1 MTRVYGP
8 EAITYRDNLLKLA
21 DYLEEEV
28 SEFEYDHAGRIG
40 APTVGAPA
48 DALLHAVT
56 SGLFLQPD
64 ETPVVGIKAWGDH
77 VFGPGAYAAIF
88 ALFGRNPAD
97 EDRTDWTRWDV
108 VNAIHDFVADR
119 YGYPGEIEGD
129 LYPPPASEWSRIV
142 KEYVNRTTAKLREL
156 FANGC

>member
-28 SEFEYDHAGRIG
+28 SEFEYDHAGRSSDTSI
-40 APTVGAPA
+40 PTVAAPV
-48 DALLHAVT
+48 DALIHAAK
-56 SGLFLQPD
+56 SGLFPP
-64 ETPVVGIKAWGDH
+64 PVVGVGPWTQH

-88 ALFGRNPAD
+88 SLYGPRPAD

-119 YGYPGEIEGD
+119 YGYPGDLEGD
-129 LYPPPASEWSRIV
+129 LYPPPASEWTRIV
-142 KEYVNRTTAKLREL
+142 KEHLNRFTAGVREW